1 MGRRLA
7 RPRERGRIDAMQ
19 LAALALALLLA
30 EPDVS
35 VGAQA
40 PTFSLRTLNPDASG
54 LAWVSLEKLVGPGA
68 EDQGSR
74 LVLLSFFASWC
85 EPCKKELPFLVQ
97 LDRTYRD
104 QGLRVVSVDI
114 DGEEPGI
121 EAARQL
127 ASQPGL
133 RHPVGSDCFNILA
146 RRYLGD
152 KAPLPSVFL
161 VRKDGTIARIERGYT
176 RDAPAFLTAAVRA
189 ELGLPAEPA
198 RAAPPGGPSAKRP
211 RPARHR
217 NP

>member
-1 MGRRLA
+1 
-7 RPRERGRIDAMQ
+7 MQ

-40 PTFSLRTLNPDASG
+40 PAFSLRTLNPEASG
-54 LAWVSLEKLVGPGA
+54 LSWVALEKLVGPEA
-68 EDQGSR
+68 EDAGSR

-85 EPCKKELPFLVQ
+85 EPCKKEMPFLVQ
-97 LDRTYRD
+97 LERTYRD

-114 DGEEPGI
+114 DGEADGI
-121 EAARQL
+121 EAVRRL
-127 ASQPGL
+127 ASEARL
-133 RHPVGSDCFNILA
+133 RYPVGSDRFNILA

-161 VRKDGTIARIERGYT
+161 IRRDGTIARIDRGYT
-176 RDAPAFLTAAVRA
+176 KDAPAFLTAAVRA

-198 RAAPPGGPSAKRP
+198 GGGAPAGKHATQPCPSGKP
-211 RPARHR
+211 
-217 NP
+217 

>member
-1 MGRRLA
+1 
-7 RPRERGRIDAMQ
+7 MQ

-40 PTFSLRTLNPDASG
+40 PTFSLRTLNPESSG
-54 LAWVSLEKLVGPGA
+54 RAWVSLEKLVGPEA
-68 EDQGSR
+68 EDAGAR

-114 DGEEPGI
+114 DGEAQGI
-121 EAARQL
+121 EAARAL
-127 ASQPGL
+127 VAQPDL
-133 RHPVGSDCFNILA
+133 RYPVGSDRFNILA

-152 KAPLPSVFL
+152 RAPLPSVFL
-161 VRKDGTIARIERGYT
+161 IRKDGTIARIERGYA
-176 RDAPAFLTAAVRA
+176 RDAATFLTAAVRV
-189 ELGLPAEPA
+189 ELGLSKPPAAGSAQGPRPRA
-198 RAAPPGGPSAKRP
+198 RPVRPGGR
-211 RPARHR
+211 
-217 NP
+217 